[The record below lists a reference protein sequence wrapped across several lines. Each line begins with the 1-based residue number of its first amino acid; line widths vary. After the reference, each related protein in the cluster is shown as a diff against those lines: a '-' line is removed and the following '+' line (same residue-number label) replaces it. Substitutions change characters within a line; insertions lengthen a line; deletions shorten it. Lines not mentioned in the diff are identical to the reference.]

1 MKLMSKKKAVKL
13 PFSRQR
19 NTIQKSGSQGRL
31 TAVSMQYAQSDNKI
45 HPFKGHFFGIAK
57 IEINFKITPKND
69 RKKLQ
74 KFRY

>member
-1 MKLMSKKKAVKL
+1 MSIKKAVKL

-45 HPFKGHFFGIAK
+45 HPFKRHFFGIAK
-57 IEINFKITPKND
+57 IEINFKITPK
-69 RKKLQ
+69 RQKKVTKIPLL
-74 KFRY
+74 